1 MAVLPES
8 LGPISREDIRQGIQV
23 LERYIRYMRERLE
36 FAIGNMVRST
46 QSMEERVT
54 HRIDGLET
62 QMVYLYDQLEE
73 LRRNQESGVKKQEGS
88 EGDGG

>member
-46 QSMEERVT
+46 QGMEERVT
-54 HRIDGLET
+54 RRIDGLET